1 MPDDYLNDKF
11 ARDEDGMLLDCSHL
25 KGWKKNPYAKNVH
38 RERVLIIDEEIIKK
52 FQFLAQEKGV
62 DHRELM
68 ENAFNEYL
76 SNNRPNLN

>member
-1 MPDDYLNDKF
+1 MELNEKF

-25 KGWKKNPYAKNVH
+25 QGWKRNPYAKNVH

-62 DHRELM
+62 NRNELM
-68 ENAFNEYL
+68 TEALQEYL
-76 SNNRPNLN
+76 RSNTPGY